1 MYLRVDR
8 LMSLQPN
15 PIITH
20 WIKSKSWRVN
30 HIVRQNKQQSNF
42 FIQVILYFKVY
53 LMTCP
58 ASPIILLPALVL

>member
-1 MYLRVDR
+1 MSAESNAGPHQCRNEELRSEHSTTE
-8 LMSLQPN
+8 LAGPGT
-15 PIITH
+15 IA
-20 WIKSKSWRVN
+20 
-30 HIVRQNKQQSNF
+30 F